1 MLQYTDKKYNYF
13 FYVFLLLLLS
23 TINSLSLID
32 SKNTL
37 SKVRIIEVTGLE
49 NKINEKIKNKLGY
62 LLNTNIYSID
72 KTKLKKKLN
81 DYNFIE
87 NYKVSKVYP
96 SKIIIDLNKTDF
108 IATTLQ
114 NDKKYIVGANGKLI
128 DSDLMRSE
136 TELPNIFGT
145 FSSENFILLIE
156 KIKNSNFNYEEI
168 NNFYVFPSGRWDIQT
183 KNNLIIK
190 LPKDNLEKSLINI
203 NKMINDEKFVNNKII
218 DLRIQNQIIILDE

>member
-87 NYKVSKVYP
+87 NYKVSKVYH

>member
-49 NKINEKIKNKLGY
+49 NEINEKIKNKLGY

>member
-62 LLNTNIYSID
+62 LLNTNIYSIY

>member
-37 SKVRIIEVTGLE
+37 SKVRIIEVIGLE

-145 FSSENFILLIE
+145 FSSENFILLIK